1 MTQEH
6 IRLFGAPWCP
16 DCKRS
21 KQFLNEQRIP
31 YQWHDIDEDEEA
43 RAYVQQVN
51 NGKQIIPTIVFPD
64 GSMLVEPSNA
74 ELADKLGIHRR
85 AKRTYYDLIIVG
97 AGPAGLTAGLYA
109 AREGINTL
117 IIDRSGVGGQAGI
130 TQEIENYPG
139 FPEPISGAELAE
151 RLRRQADRFEVEIL
165 GAQEVTSLVRDGEN
179 LVVSVQSGEE
189 YCSSALILA
198 TGSTYRRLGVPG
210 EEDFIGAGVHFCAT
224 CDGPF
229 YKGKDLVVGG
239 GNSGFQEGLFLT
251 KFASGVTILERGK
264 EPKASAA
271 LREKVAER
279 DDMQVLTETVIEEF
293 KGKGKLESVVIK
305 DQSSGETREMRP
317 GAVFVFVGL
326 LPNTGFLQG
335 VIELNE
341 YGFIVTKPNLE
352 ASLPGVFAAG
362 DCRVGST
369 KQIVSAMGEGAT
381 VALMVREY
389 LERRGEIAHAPV
401 EVPEGAESD
410 QTVSPES
417 PG

>member
-130 TQEIENYPG
+130 TQE
-139 FPEPISGAELAE
+139 S
-151 RLRRQADRFEVEIL
+151 RTTR
-165 GAQEVTSLVRDGEN
+165 
-179 LVVSVQSGEE
+179 
-189 YCSSALILA
+189 
-198 TGSTYRRLGVPG
+198 
-210 EEDFIGAGVHFCAT
+210 
-224 CDGPF
+224 
-229 YKGKDLVVGG
+229 
-239 GNSGFQEGLFLT
+239 
-251 KFASGVTILERGK
+251 ASRN
-264 EPKASAA
+264 PSAA
-271 LREKVAER
+271 LNW
-279 DDMQVLTETVIEEF
+279 
-293 KGKGKLESVVIK
+293 
-305 DQSSGETREMRP
+305 QSGCAARP
-317 GAVFVFVGL
+317 
-326 LPNTGFLQG
+326 
-335 VIELNE
+335 
-341 YGFIVTKPNLE
+341 
-352 ASLPGVFAAG
+352 
-362 DCRVGST
+362 
-369 KQIVSAMGEGAT
+369 SALRWRFW
-381 VALMVREY
+381 ALKR
-389 LERRGEIAHAPV
+389 
-401 EVPEGAESD
+401 
-410 QTVSPES
+410 
-417 PG
+417 